1 MCTRFAD
8 ATICIPGNHLQ
19 HRAVA
24 TSCNWVVQE
33 CTLSYL
39 NAANKPKTRVVV
51 CPALLLP
58 GNSVPGWTIS
68 RESLETREIQAAVYI
83 NNWQQTPTFLTFCIQ
98 TQWERETYCKT
109 STRAMLQYPVP
120 STSTLYNPVC
130 STQAKLARNR
140 DKLFLIK
147 QSLLAHAFRSFQ
159 CSF

>member
-1 MCTRFAD
+1 MWYIFPDNDTYDIMHPMYRVWIIVSSMTSCVLALPD
-8 ATICIPGNHLQ
+8 ATICIPGNPLQ

-51 CPALLLP
+51 CPALVLP

-68 RESLETREIQAAVYI
+68 RDPGKPGKYKFVAVYI

-98 TQWERETYCKT
+98 TQWEREKYCKT
-109 STRAMLQYPVP
+109 STRAVLQY
-120 STSTLYNPVC
+120 SIIE
-130 STQAKLARNR
+130 Q
-140 DKLFLIK
+140 
-147 QSLLAHAFRSFQ
+147 
-159 CSF
+159 